1 MTHDPL
7 CKFSKRKAAD
17 DHYDDGCDYCDL
29 ITKVRADERSKH
41 EAEIEHIYESWSV
54 DVEHHRYH

>member
-7 CKFSKRKAAD
+7 CKFSKKKAAD

-29 ITKVRADERSKH
+29 IAKVRADEQARQREEMTTLLLEERSH
-41 EAEIEHIYESWSV
+41 S
-54 DVEHHRYH
+54 